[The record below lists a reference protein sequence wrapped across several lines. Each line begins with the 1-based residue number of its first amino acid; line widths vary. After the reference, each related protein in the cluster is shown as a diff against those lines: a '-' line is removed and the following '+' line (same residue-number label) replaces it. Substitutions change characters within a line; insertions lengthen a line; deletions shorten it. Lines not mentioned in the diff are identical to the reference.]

1 MQTGSQESLTY
12 RVYVE
17 LVRSLYQNVAPA
29 VVMGAAFLFDF
40 WLFYRAAPGPTL
52 LVVGVATVVA
62 SAARIVVTVAGRE
75 RALTAMLTRDEARTI
90 EGTFALP
97 YIGFALMLGL
107 FGLLAFRAP
116 LPQVHMV
123 TICLLVAYCAGVATG
138 CGLRPRIALPSM
150 ALAVGPAMAA
160 AILRADPAYVGLAG
174 ITLAFLA
181 AGMRSVLVRCTVD
194 TAATGQRL
202 ASISLARRDVLTT
215 LPNRLALNEYFAENA
230 RLVSRHGLI
239 AVHYL
244 DLDGFKPVND
254 RFGHPVGDELLQAVA
269 QRLRGAVR
277 YGDLVARIGG
287 DEFVVIQFGLGH
299 QTEAELLAR
308 RIIATIEKP
317 FVIADAVIAISTSI
331 GTVVSQGMERPLDD
345 LLREADDRLYQAKR
359 EREPK
364 GALSL
369 SA

>member
-1 MQTGSQESLTY
+1 MTE

-17 LVRSLYQNVAPA
+17 LVRSLYQNVAPS
-29 VVMGAAFLFDF
+29 VVMCAAFSFDF
-40 WLFYRAAPGPTL
+40 WLFHRAAPSAAL
-52 LVVGVATVVA
+52 LVIGITAIIMSV
-62 SAARIVVTVAGRE
+62 ARIVVTVAGRE
-75 RALTAMLTRDEARTI
+75 RALTAMLTPQEARTI

-97 YIGFALMLGL
+97 FIGFAAMLGV
-107 FGLLAFRAP
+107 FGFLAFRAS

-123 TICLLVAYCAGVATG
+123 TTCLLVAYCAGVATS
-138 CGLRPRIALPSM
+138 CALRPRIALPSM
-150 ALAVGPAMAA
+150 ALAVAPAMAA
-160 AILRADPAYVGLAG
+160 AMLRADAAYVGLAI
-174 ITLAFLA
+174 ITLAFLG
-181 AGMRSVLVRCTVD
+181 AGMRSVLVRCAFD

-215 LPNRLALNEYFAENA
+215 LPNRLALNEYFTENA

-254 RFGHPVGDELLQAVA
+254 RFGHPVGDQLLQAVA

-277 YGDLVARIGG
+277 HGDLVARMGG
-287 DEFVVIQFGLGH
+287 DEFVVMQFGLGH
-299 QTEAELLAR
+299 ASEAELLAR

-331 GTVVSQGMERPLDD
+331 GTVVSQGMERSLDD
-345 LLREADDRLYQAKR
+345 LLRDADDRLYQAKR
-359 EREPK
+359 ERGPK
-364 GALSL
+364 SALTL